1 MTSCTSLD
9 DITMLL
15 TIATT
20 IAAGML
26 LVQGHQH
33 GQEGQNGQRV
43 PSPLIVFTP
52 SGRETSIPVAVKK
65 QHMGPHIFSPKRF
78 LHICPVR
85 NQVVLFLIFSVIKL
99 LIAGQETV

>member
-1 MTSCTSLD
+1 MR
-9 DITMLL
+9 ITF
-15 TIATT
+15 TPAR
-20 IAAGML
+20 AGRSKWPESAITFDL
-26 LVQGHQH
+26 
-33 GQEGQNGQRV
+33 
-43 PSPLIVFTP
+43 VFTP
-52 SGRETSIPVAVKK
+52 SGRVTSIPVAVKK